1 MTLDAQKTLVAL
13 QNNDMSLNTSIHN
26 ANLTTSDQIR
36 VNSVIIDKNNDS
48 DSIKLSDNLK
58 GMSEE
63 SKILDSLKVKILQI
77 NMTSDEIRKKNIKYE
92 IDNLLNKF
100 SNMTK
105 NPLSQNVDYKK
116 ESLDFDKNNISSL
129 SGSFIKSQGNINQN
143 NALELLA

>member
-1 MTLDAQKTLVAL
+1 VTLDAQKTLVAL

-63 SKILDSLKVKILQI
+63 SKILDSLKVKMLQI

-105 NPLSQNVDYKK
+105 IPLSQNVDYKK

>member
-1 MTLDAQKTLVAL
+1 VTLDAQKTLVSL

-26 ANLTTSDQIR
+26 ANLTTSDEIR
-36 VNSVIIDKNNDS
+36 VNSVIIDKSKDS
-48 DSIKLSDNLK
+48 DSIKLSGNFND
-58 GMSEE
+58 MSEQ
-63 SKILDSLKVKILQI
+63 SKILDSLKVKIVQI
-77 NMTSDEIRKKNIKYE
+77 HMTSDEDRKQNIKYE